1 MGRVGAGLQITTPR
15 SNSSITGSLDKAHAY
30 YSEFL
35 TNLGSHF
42 PMLSLTQVDEDP
54 FVLGHSGAFV
64 QFPAGHIL
72 LYKTKFSHSLAPCL
86 PAPKVA
92 PSKSAY
98 DTEEKIE

>member
-15 SNSSITGSLDKAHAY
+15 FNSSITGSLDKVHAY
-30 YSEFL
+30 YSVFL
-35 TNLGSHF
+35 TNLSSHF

-54 FVLGHSGAFV
+54 FVLGHSGAV
-64 QFPAGHIL
+64 AQFPASHIL
-72 LYKTKFSHSLAPCL
+72 LYKTKISHSLSPCL

-92 PSKSAY
+92 SSKPAY